1 MSAARVLLIYT
12 GGTIGMVQDA
22 SSKQLKPF
30 DFSELTKHI
39 PELNRLDVEIETK
52 SFDTPIDSSDMN
64 PEHWAA
70 MVRIIESNYDEF
82 DGFVIL
88 HGSDTMAFTASAL
101 SFMLE
106 NLAKPVVLTGSQL
119 PIGVIRT
126 DGKENVITAIEIA
139 AAKHNGAPI
148 VPEVCVY
155 FEYQLYRG
163 NRTHKRSAQ
172 HFDAFIT
179 PNYPVLA
186 EAGITIQYNHNAI
199 RAYNSRPLT
208 TRKNLNTNIGV
219 LSLYPGIT
227 QSTIE
232 PILYNPQ
239 TEAIIMRTFGSGN
252 GSTNPAFIQSL
263 ELAIRQGKI
272 IYNVTQCN
280 AGSVNQG
287 QYETSGAFQR
297 IGVVSGFDI
306 TFEAAITKLMYL
318 LGSGLS
324 HTEVKSYLTQ
334 DLRGEIT
341 VGAQPW

>member
-1 MSAARVLLIYT
+1 MSAAKVLLIYT

-52 SFDTPIDSSDMN
+52 SFDNPIDSSDMN
-64 PEHWAA
+64 PEHWAM
-70 MVRIIESNYDEF
+70 MVRLIESNYDAF

-106 NLAKPVVLTGSQL
+106 NLTKPVVLTGSQL

-139 AAKHNGAPI
+139 AAKHNGAPV

-199 RAYNSRPLT
+199 RPLTLRPLT

-219 LSLYPGIT
+219 LTLYPGIT
-227 QSTIE
+227 QHTIE
-232 PILYNPQ
+232 PILFNSQ

-252 GSTNPAFIQSL
+252 ASTNPAFIQSL

-306 TFEAAITKLMYL
+306 TFEAAVTKLMYL
-318 LGSGLS
+318 LGCGLS

-341 VGAQPW
+341 VEAQTW